1 MPFKKSGRK
10 KEDKTYV
17 YRGREKLTIGR
28 RRKKLLK
35 KEEEYDKPITRAQAK
50 RNALI
55 WKYVTGEEDEPKIDK
70 KKLKKKTT
78 NRTYRRRLYY

>member
-17 YRGREKLTIGR
+17 YRGR
-28 RRKKLLK
+28 RK
-35 KEEEYDKPITRAQAK
+35 PRTFH
-50 RNALI
+50 
-55 WKYVTGEEDEPKIDK
+55 G
-70 KKLKKKTT
+70 KKLKSAYDMYEPPETRAREKKAREEVEEYFRQVLDGYEPKLKKNKTT

>member
-10 KEDKTYV
+10 KEDKAYV
-17 YRGREKLTIGR
+17 YRGRKKLTFHGKR
-28 RRKKLLK
+28 LK
-35 KEEEYDKPITRAQAK
+35 SAEEYNKPTTRAQEK

>member
-1 MPFKKSGRK
+1 MPRRKSGRK

-28 RRKKLLK
+28 RHKKLLK
-35 KEEEYDKPITRAQAK
+35 KEEEYDKPITRAREK

-55 WKYVTGEEDEPKIDK
+55 WKYITGEEDEPK
-70 KKLKKKTT
+70 LKKNKNKTT